1 MLAQFS
7 VVPLGVGVSISRYVA
22 DALAE
27 VDQSGVNYRLTAMG
41 TILEGDW
48 DQIMAILKKVHDRL
62 LKESDRILMTIS
74 LDDRKDKTRKRIE
87 AKVEAVEKALG
98 KTLKK

>member
-1 MLAQFS
+1 MLAQVN

-27 VDQSGVNYRLTAMG
+27 IDRSGIDYRLTAMG

-48 DQIMAILKKVHDRL
+48 NQIMNVLKKVHDRL
-62 LKESDRILMTIS
+62 LTESDRILMNIS
-74 LDDRKDKTRKRIE
+74 LDDRKDKLTTRIE
-87 AKVEAVEKALG
+87 AKVEAVEEALG
-98 KTLKK
+98 RTLKK

>member
-1 MLAQFS
+1 MLVQFS

-22 DALAE
+22 DALKE
-27 VDQSGVNYRLTAMG
+27 VEQSGIDYRLTAMG

-48 DQIMAILKKVHDRL
+48 DQIMALLKKVHDRL
-62 LKESDRILMTIS
+62 LGETDRILMTIS
-74 LDDRKDKTRKRIE
+74 LDDRKDRTAKRIE

>member
-1 MLAQFS
+1 MLVQFS

-48 DQIMAILKKVHDRL
+48 DQVMAILKKIHHRL
-62 LKESDRILMTIS
+62 LKESDRILMNIS
-74 LDDRKDKTRKRIE
+74 LDDRKDKTSTRIE

-98 KTLKK
+98 KALKK